1 MNLINSFNLVLEW
14 AIFSPYT
21 LCIDPIYGSQQRIPK
36 AIVVED
42 AQLEHAVKVA
52 KVSSIENGS
61 RDAALLLI
69 CFGTGLKPVEITQ
82 LLVRAYMGADGKP
95 LADSQLRP
103 EIAFNGRT
111 RPLAWVNRKLV
122 SAIDAHLDERLQRGL
137 GVTNRPAVYRG
148 LDPDSA
154 LLVSGRSGKGLKL
167 TRVERDGVVSYRA
180 DQITALVRRLFDQ
193 AGIEGATANSG
204 RRTLAVKL
212 KRKGVDERHIGE
224 ILGMTSLKA
233 IKALCEADPVR
244 ISDLIKQAL

>member
-1 MNLINSFNLVLEW
+1 M
-14 AIFSPYT
+14 
-21 LCIDPIYGSQQRIPK
+21 PK

-52 KVSSIENGS
+52 KVSSAENGS

-82 LLVRAYMGADGKP
+82 LLVRDYMGADGKP

-103 EIAFNGRT
+103 EIAFNGRQ

-122 SAIDAHLDERLQRGL
+122 NAIDAHLDERLHRGL
-137 GVTNRPAVYRG
+137 GVTNRPAAYRG
-148 LDPDSA
+148 LDPESA

-180 DQITALVRRLFDQ
+180 DQITALVRRLFAQ
-193 AGIEGATANSG
+193 AGIDGASANSG

-244 ISDLIKQAL
+244 ISDLIKQEL

>member
-1 MNLINSFNLVLEW
+1 MS
-14 AIFSPYT
+14 
-21 LCIDPIYGSQQRIPK
+21 K

-52 KVSSIENGS
+52 KVSSAENGS

-82 LLVRAYMGADGKP
+82 LLVRDYMGADGKP
-95 LADSQLRP
+95 LADSQLRH
-103 EIAFNGRT
+103 EIAFNGRQ

-122 SAIDAHLDERLQRGL
+122 NAIDAHLDERLQRGL
-137 GVTNRPAVYRG
+137 GVTNRPAAYRG
-148 LDPDSA
+148 LDPESA

-180 DQITALVRRLFDQ
+180 DQITALVRRLFAQ
-193 AGIEGATANSG
+193 AGIDGASANSG

>member
-1 MNLINSFNLVLEW
+1 M
-14 AIFSPYT
+14 
-21 LCIDPIYGSQQRIPK
+21 PK

-52 KVSSIENGS
+52 RASSAENGS
-61 RDAALLLI
+61 RDAAVLLI
-69 CFGTGLKPVEITQ
+69 CFGTGLKPVEITM
-82 LLVRAYMGADGKP
+82 LLVRDYMGPVGQP
-95 LADSQLRP
+95 LADSRLRA
-103 EIAFNGRT
+103 EIAFNGRE
-111 RPLAWVNRKLV
+111 RPLSWVNRKLV
-122 SAIDAHLDERLQRGL
+122 NAIDAHLDERLKRGF
-137 GVTNRPAVYRG
+137 GVTNRPAAYRG
-148 LDPDSA
+148 LDPESA

-180 DQITALVRRLFDQ
+180 DQITALVRRLFAQ
-193 AGIEGATANSG
+193 AGIDGATANSG